1 VSGTV
6 ATFVALVIF
15 VLPGFITARV
25 ASRRR
30 PAPTTLG
37 DLELVL
43 RALGYSLVI
52 HAAFALTTWT
62 PWLVRKLDNGHDWTN
77 HVDALALFAA
87 AVILAAWLLG
97 LGLGSALDELQRLAD
112 QGSRRGTVALAVFH
126 ALGGQDVRDGFDYV
140 FARRKQ
146 EDKDFIAAVHT
157 VGAEGEQ
164 TRWGRYG
171 GASYFGLSPQP
182 HDLYLEEMWNESG
195 EGALKPMSP
204 KQGGWF
210 AAESIR
216 DIYFRELPLED
227 KKKGVT
233 TRVGIAGFQEAMR
246 QEHERVAAEIAEA
259 IATVVGD
266 PDDDDDAV
274 DDAFTRALDVVR
286 DRYLNAPPSS
296 HTDVNEQYVY
306 WMEVTSR
313 LVELGAT
320 ATALAAEVSAH
331 LTARHIASAAEMGQ
345 LHLRVPGSPANRWIT
360 ILDEEAKNLRPH
372 NGTVDH
378 WAFQS
383 LIGLIVE
390 QIIDINNA
398 EWDFPDE

>member
-1 VSGTV
+1 MSGTV

-43 RALGYSLVI
+43 RALGYSLVL

-62 PWLVRKLDNGHDWTN
+62 PWLVRKLDNGYDWTD
-77 HVDALALFAA
+77 HVDALVLFAA

-97 LGLGSALDELQRLAD
+97 LALGWGLDELQRHAD
-112 QGSRRGTVALAVFH
+112 QGSGKGTVALAVFH

-146 EDKDFIAAVHT
+146 EGKDFIAAVHT

-164 TRWGRYG
+164 RHWGRYG

-182 HDLYLEEMWNESG
+182 HDLYLEEMWNESA
-195 EGALKPMSP
+195 EGVLRPMSP
-204 KQGGWF
+204 KQEGWF

-227 KKKGVT
+227 KTKGVT
-233 TRVGIAGFQEAMR
+233 RRVGIDGFQEAVR
-246 QEHERVAAEIAEA
+246 QEH
-259 IATVVGD
+259 
-266 PDDDDDAV
+266 
-274 DDAFTRALDVVR
+274 
-286 DRYLNAPPSS
+286 
-296 HTDVNEQYVY
+296 
-306 WMEVTSR
+306 TS
-313 LVELGAT
+313 GWP
-320 ATALAAEVSAH
+320 
-331 LTARHIASAAEMGQ
+331 
-345 LHLRVPGSPANRWIT
+345 LR
-360 ILDEEAKNLRPH
+360 
-372 NGTVDH
+372 
-378 WAFQS
+378 
-383 LIGLIVE
+383 
-390 QIIDINNA
+390 
-398 EWDFPDE
+398 

>member
-1 VSGTV
+1 MSGTV

-62 PWLVRKLDNGHDWTN
+62 PWLVRQLDNGHDWTN
-77 HVDALALFAA
+77 HVDALVLFAA

-97 LGLGSALDELQRLAD
+97 LGLGWALDELQRLAE
-112 QGSRRGTVALAVFH
+112 QRSRKGAVALAVFH
-126 ALGGQDVRDGFDYV
+126 ALGGQDVRDAFDYV

-164 TRWGRYG
+164 TQWGRYG
-171 GASYFGLSPQP
+171 DASYFGLSPQP
-182 HDLYLEEMWNESG
+182 HDLYLEEMWHESAHG
-195 EGALKPMSP
+195 VLKPMSP
-204 KQGGWF
+204 PEEGWF

-216 DIYFRELPLED
+216 DIHFRELPLED

-259 IATVVGD
+259 IAAAVGD
-266 PDDDDDAV
+266 PDDTVAV
-274 DDAFTRALDVVR
+274 DNAFTRALDVVR
-286 DRYLNAPPSS
+286 DRYRNAPPSGD
-296 HTDVNEQYVY
+296 TDVGEQYVY
-306 WMEVTSR
+306 WMEVTSQ

-331 LTARHIASAAEMGQ
+331 LTARHISSAAALGQ
-345 LHLRVPGSPANRWIT
+345 LHLRVPGSPAERWIT
-360 ILDEEAKNLRPH
+360 ILDEEAKKLRRR

-398 EWDFPDE
+398 EWDFPEE